1 MKTWFVAAVNNS
13 RCLVIHVSESQ
24 GLPAACVAAADFA
37 QAAGVAALFTIGEAS
52 RPVLFYEESAV

>member
-1 MKTWFVAAVNNS
+1 MKTWLVAAVDNS

-24 GLPAACVAAADFA
+24 GLPDARVAAADFA
-37 QAAGVAALFTIGEAS
+37 QAAGVAALSAIIEAS